1 MVPALSGVGTDLVWR
16 DKCARRNRAGRKAQR
31 KGRAG
36 RYGPDRTE
44 EQNMNQFQE
53 FDPTQGEQFE
63 EFDVFSEVAPEAE
76 ATIESVGG
84 LSDSA
89 DHVRSLLGARD
100 ELEKQLM
107 LPMGVSEAA
116 ISAEEPY
123 SSANVVGVG
132 IGEKV
137 INGVPTGQL
146 AVKVLVKE
154 KKPESRVAS
163 EALVPQSLGGVT
175 TDVEETGEIRATMF
189 TARRRP
195 APCGVSVGNCL
206 SVSAGTLG
214 CLVTRNNQLF
224 ILSNN
229 HVLALVNTSPLNAA
243 IAQPGRIDGG
253 VCPQDIIARLT
264 QFVPINFAAGAVNL
278 IDAAIAR
285 TSPNLVDRRILRLGG
300 VLQPIAPGV
309 VPPALNMQV
318 QKSGRTTQYRRGL
331 VDLVNT

>member
-1 MVPALSGVGTDLVWR
+1 
-16 DKCARRNRAGRKAQR
+16 
-31 KGRAG
+31 
-36 RYGPDRTE
+36 
-44 EQNMNQFQE
+44 MNQFQE

-264 QFVPINFAAGAVNL
+264 QFPWTSATRRSAVWRALFVSSASKEWAPFSATVAIRGRWSPHFRRTNRSACSSAA
-278 IDAAIAR
+278 
-285 TSPNLVDRRILRLGG
+285 T
-300 VLQPIAPGV
+300 LQI
-309 VPPALNMQV
+309 
-318 QKSGRTTQYRRGL
+318 T
-331 VDLVNT
+331 